1 MRYITPKLRIEGR
14 LGRQPLQRWKVA
26 VLGFCGRKASDGLV
40 RALKAKPL
48 DYYIFY
54 GQHVFAESPF
64 AYEAMING
72 KNIII
77 LTRCIWGGPQAAI
90 LVEELAYLGIKYLV
104 GHGRAG
110 SIDPSLQLGQPVL
123 ASSALPTDGTTQAYF
138 QKKVKPDSEMLNL
151 ALEAGK
157 RISSN
162 LKEVTV
168 ATVDALYRETKEA
181 VKTWRSQ
188 GAQIIN
194 METSPFYAASIMCDV
209 KSVWIGYITD
219 RLMDN
224 WESWHWKRG
233 EATILSETLC
243 KELIQSVL
251 SITKT
256 Q

>member
-1 MRYITPKLRIEGR
+1 MRYLTPKLRIEGQ
-14 LGRQPLQRWKVA
+14 LGRRPPQRWKVA
-26 VLGFCGRKASDGLV
+26 VLSFCGRKASDGLV

-48 DYYIFY
+48 EYYIFY

-64 AYEAMING
+64 AYEATING

-77 LTRCIWGGPQAAI
+77 ITRCIWGGPQAAI

-110 SIDPSLQLGQPVL
+110 GIDPSLQLGQQVL
-123 ASSALPTDGTTQAYF
+123 ASSALSTDGTTQAYF
-138 QKKVKPDSEMLNL
+138 QKKVEPNPEMLNL
-151 ALEAGK
+151 ALEVGK

-162 LKEVTV
+162 LQTVTV

-181 VKTWRSQ
+181 VATWRSQ

-209 KSVWIGYITD
+209 KSVWLGYITD
-219 RLMDN
+219 RLMDK
-224 WESWHWKRG
+224 WESWHWKRD
-233 EATILSETLC
+233 EATILSETII
-243 KELIQSVL
+243 KELMKLVL